1 MTGSPGTDRDDR
13 LSWTCCPTVVSMKG
27 RLLVAGMA
35 CAGLA
40 LSGCAG
46 GGGDQVITSPS
57 QATGSSLPSIAT
69 PAPDGSAPVAT
80 PAAPTRSG
88 AAVLPSVSVDDV
100 GAGTKVDL
108 ASLSPSSQP
117 LLVWMWAPH

>member
-1 MTGSPGTDRDDR
+1 
-13 LSWTCCPTVVSMKG
+13 MKG

-40 LSGCAG
+40 LSGCGGGG
-46 GGGDQVITSPS
+46 GGGDQVITAPPS
-57 QATGSSLPSIAT
+57 QATGTSLPSVAT
-69 PAPDGSAPVAT
+69 PALDGSAPVTTT
-80 PAAPTRSG
+80 PPPSRAG

-100 GAGTKVDL
+100 GAGTKIDL
-108 ASLSPSSQP
+108 ASLSPSTQP

>member
-1 MTGSPGTDRDDR
+1 M
-13 LSWTCCPTVVSMKG
+13 
-27 RLLVAGMA
+27 AGMM

-40 LSGCAG
+40 LSGCG
-46 GGGDQVITSPS
+46 GGGGGQVTTSPS
-57 QATGSSLPSIAT
+57 QAADSSLPSIPT

-80 PAAPTRSG
+80 TPAPSRAG

-117 LLVWMWAPH
+117 LLVWLWAPH

>member
-1 MTGSPGTDRDDR
+1 
-13 LSWTCCPTVVSMKG
+13 MKA

-40 LSGCAG
+40 LSGCGG

-57 QATGSSLPSIAT
+57 QATGSSLPSVAT

-80 PAAPTRSG
+80 TAAPSRAG
-88 AAVLPSVSVDDV
+88 AAVLPSVNVDDV
-100 GAGTKVDL
+100 GAGTKIDL

>member
-1 MTGSPGTDRDDR
+1 MRA
-13 LSWTCCPTVVSMKG
+13 

-40 LSGCAG
+40 FSGCG
-46 GGGDQVITSPS
+46 GGGGGQVTTSPS
-57 QATGSSLPSIAT
+57 QAADSSLPSIAT

-88 AAVLPSVSVDDV
+88 AAVLPSVDVDDV

-117 LLVWMWAPH
+117 LLVWLWAPH